1 MPVEA
6 CLEVVVELAYW
17 FVVVLLVYVLDI
29 VELLYVLE
37 VVELTALEV
46 NFVSVDIQT

>member
-1 MPVEA
+1 
-6 CLEVVVELAYW
+6 LEVVVELAYW